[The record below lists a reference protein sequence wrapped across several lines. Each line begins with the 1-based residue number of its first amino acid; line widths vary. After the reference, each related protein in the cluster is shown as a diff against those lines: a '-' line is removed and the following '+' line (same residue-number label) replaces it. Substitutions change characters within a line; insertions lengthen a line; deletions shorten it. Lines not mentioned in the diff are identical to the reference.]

1 MILAAAFLAAAVLFG
16 FVAPRWL
23 SSLADHRLGPRL
35 ALTAWVFSQI
45 FFVGLLIAAPIAWV
59 TRPGLHWQ
67 YLPTAAVTCARAVRE
82 QGMVSWL
89 PSAEMLLWGG
99 IAAVLVRTV
108 LVVTAS
114 YRRHRRSTAE
124 HLGLVRA
131 LGRSLHSPSTGET
144 VWLTDGSLFAYSIG
158 GRSGAIVA
166 GGGLASLNDAE
177 RSAVFAHERAH
188 LRGRHHLLVTTAEA
202 LRAALPFVPLCRDW
216 ARWVRVL
223 VELSADHHAVRACG
237 SDAVRGALLA
247 CGTRPASHLTDR
259 IRLLDD
265 DFRHGRWYYDAS
277 IAFTMSMLPV
287 VVAIASV
294 TAGWVLYCALATP

>member
-16 FVAPRWL
+16 FAAPRWL
-23 SSLADHRLGPRL
+23 RSLACHRVGPRL
-35 ALTAWVFSQI
+35 VLSAWVLSQV

-67 YLPTAAVTCARAVRE
+67 YLPTAALTCARAVRE

-89 PSAEMLLWGG
+89 PPAEILLWGT
-99 IAAVLVRTV
+99 IAVVLVRTL
-108 LVVTAS
+108 LVVTVS
-114 YRRHRRSTAE
+114 CRRHRRSSAG

-131 LGRSLHSPSTGET
+131 LGRSRHSAVTGET
-144 VWLTDGSLFAYSIG
+144 VWLADATLFAYSIG
-158 GRSGAIVA
+158 GRSGVVVA
-166 GGGLASLNDAE
+166 GDGLASLNQAE
-177 RSAVFAHERAH
+177 RSAVLAHERAH

-202 LRAALPFVPLCRDW
+202 LRAALPFVPLCREW
-216 ARWVRVL
+216 ARWARVL

-247 CGTRPASHLTDR
+247 CGPASHLTDR
-259 IRLLDD
+259 IHLLDD

-277 IAFTMSMLPV
+277 IALTVSVLPV
-287 VVAIASV
+287 AVTVASV
-294 TAGWVLYCALATP
+294 TAGWALYCALVTP